1 MLSDADAEN
10 GDAEEHGYVG
20 MEPVV
25 GENLILLQYLLPVDA
40 EEHGY
45 VGMEPVV
52 GEYLILRQYLLPVYT
67 EEHGMGM
74 LGWRPWLVSI

>member
-1 MLSDADAEN
+1 
-10 GDAEEHGYVG
+10 

>member
-1 MLSDADAEN
+1 M
-10 GDAEEHGYVG
+10 
-20 MEPVV
+20 V

-52 GEYLILRQYLLPVYT
+52 GEYLILLQYLLQVLLHVLHYLDGHLP
-67 EEHGMGM
+67 
-74 LGWRPWLVSI
+74 PI